1 MTTGEMLGYTKRL
14 QEILSLPQSAQ
25 RDMRLANLMTDLEA
39 AYQIPVIGKERIE
52 TFKEKHPHVMQL
64 YRTVSAAR
72 SL

>member
-1 MTTGEMLGYTKRL
+1 MTTGEMLRYTKRL

-25 RDMRLANLMTDLEA
+25 REMLLVNLMTHLEI
-39 AYQIPVIGKERIE
+39 AYQIPITGKERIE